1 MEYSNLLINLLYQ
14 MAYADGQFT
23 ENEKNFISQVI
34 DQHVEDPD
42 TLIQGEVAIPTE
54 EKDRMTILYY
64 LLFLLRI
71 DNQINDPEKEI
82 AHKFGLM
89 LGFRSEMISSMIHIM
104 EQHLDEKLPDE
115 KLIRVVRQYL
125 N

>member
-1 MEYSNLLINLLYQ
+1 MKNSNLLINLLYQ
-14 MAYADGQFT
+14 MAFADGKFT

-34 DQHVEDPD
+34 EEQVSDPD
-42 TLIQGEVAIPTE
+42 TLIDGKVEIPTD
-54 EKDRMTILYY
+54 EKERMTILYY

-71 DNQINDPEKEI
+71 DNIIRDSEKEI

-104 EQHLDEKLPDE
+104 EQHLDERLPDE